1 MICKTFS
8 RVGTLMLTG
17 FVAVL
22 TLAVGVHA
30 AQTITTPNAAEVKYS
45 LTPGESSAAVTP
57 AASTP
62 VLVMGVQN
70 SLGYR
75 GVGQVAMLHVPSS
88 FLEWTGIESPAAA
101 ALTAGFSGTAGTH
114 IVYLDYSHTVQ
125 IQVASADTFVIHN
138 ANSIEMTG
146 VVTLIW

>member
-1 MICKTFS
+1 MTNKRFS
-8 RVGTLMLTG
+8 RAGTLLLTG

-22 TLAVGVHA
+22 ALTVGVHA

-45 LTPGESSAAVTP
+45 LAAGANSAAVTP
-57 AASTP
+57 AESTP

-75 GVGQVAMLHVPSS
+75 GVGQVAMLRVPSS
-88 FLEWTGIESPAAA
+88 FLEWTGIESPSAA
-101 ALTAGFSGTAGTH
+101 ALTSGFSGTAGTH
-114 IVYLDYSHTVQ
+114 IVYLDFSHLVQ
-125 IQVASADTFVIHN
+125 IEVAGTDTFLIHN
-138 ANSIEMTG
+138 GNSIEMTG

>member
-1 MICKTFS
+1 MTSKRFS
-8 RVGTLMLTG
+8 RSGTLMLTG
-17 FVAVL
+17 LVAVL

-45 LTPGESSAAVTP
+45 LTPGENSAAVTP
-57 AASTP
+57 AESTP

-70 SLGYR
+70 TFGFR

-101 ALTAGFSGTAGTH
+101 ALTAGFSGAAGTH
-114 IVYLDYSHTVQ
+114 IVYLDSLL
-125 IQVASADTFVIHN
+125 S
-138 ANSIEMTG
+138 G
-146 VVTLIW
+146 